1 MESRTTPELWRDAV
15 RDAPDGPAYLEETA
29 DDWRPVSWDEAAERV
44 SALAQ
49 GLLARGVRHGDRV
62 AVLSRT
68 RLEWIL
74 LDWAVMSIGAVV
86 VGLYPTSSAKECE
99 YILDHCEA
107 VLAFTEDEDQ
117 TRKLVSVRGSLPNLR
132 EIIPFDWLEKLESDG
147 RLARHL
153 QPEPVEEDDLA
164 TLIYTSGTTGP
175 PKGCMLTHRNLVTA
189 AIRVVE
195 GMNQPDD
202 IVLLFL
208 PLAHSYGRLAHQ
220 AATHRGAT
228 VALVADVARVPEALV
243 TLRPTV
249 LPAVPRV
256 YEKVHAN
263 ALGEIERAGGLRSR
277 IGLWALGV
285 GARTSR
291 ARREGAPVGAVLALQ
306 QRLAD
311 RLVFAKVR
319 ERLGGRLRVGV
330 SGAAPLSTDVMEFF
344 HSLGVPVIEGYGL
357 TETASSATVNE
368 PGDFRIGTVGRPVE
382 GAEVRLADDGE
393 ILIRSPS
400 VFAGYYKDPE
410 ATAEALTEDGWFRT
424 GDVGEI
430 DDEGFLRITDRKKDL
445 IITAGGKNIAPQNL
459 ENALKSSRF
468 VSQALV
474 VGDRRPYVTALVTL
488 DEAELA
494 SSGRDPQKLV
504 QELVDDVN
512 RDRTRVEQI
521 KRFVILPRDFSQE
534 EGEVTPTLKLR
545 RRVIHEHFAD
555 EIEHLYAGLA
565 QDALG
570 AVVLG
575 SVRAAEAV
583 DPDDRAGVRRVD
595 EAPAADVDPDVA
607 EAVEEDEVAGLEL
620 APRDRDRVGVVVLRH
635 GVVRQRDAHLRIHVR
650 DEPRAVEATGLSPPH
665 AYGTPR

>member
-15 RDAPDGPAYLEETA
+15 ANAPDQPAYLEETA
-29 DDWRPVSWDEAAERV
+29 DSWRPVPWDEAAERV
-44 SALAQ
+44 AGLAH

-62 AVLSRT
+62 AVLART

-99 YILDHCEA
+99 YILGHCEA
-107 VLAFTEDEDQ
+107 VLAFTEDDEQ
-117 TRKLVSVRGSLPNLR
+117 TRKLVSIRGSLPQLR
-132 EIIPFDWLEKLESDG
+132 EIVPFDRLEKLEADG

-153 QPEPVEEDDLA
+153 QPEPVAEGDLA

-175 PKGCMLTHRNLVTA
+175 PKGCMLTHLNLVSA
-189 AIRVVE
+189 AMRVVE
-195 GMNQPDD
+195 GMNQPGD
-202 IVLLFL
+202 ICLLFL

-220 AATHRGAT
+220 AASYRGAT
-228 VALVADVARVPEALV
+228 VALVADVARVPEALAAV
-243 TLRPTV
+243 KPTV

-256 YEKVHAN
+256 YEKIHAN
-263 ALGEIERAGGLRSR
+263 ALGEIERAGGMRTR
-277 IGLWALGV
+277 IGRWALGV

-291 ARREGAPVGAVLALQ
+291 AGREGASVSAVLARQ
-306 QRLAD
+306 QRIAD
-311 RLVFAKVR
+311 KVVFSKVR

-344 HSLGVPVIEGYGL
+344 HALGVPVIEGYGL

-382 GAEVRLADDGE
+382 GAEVRLAEDGE
-393 ILIRSPS
+393 ILIRSDS
-400 VFAGYYKDPE
+400 VFAGYYKEPD
-410 ATAEALTEDGWFRT
+410 ATAAALTDDGWLRT
-424 GDVGEI
+424 GDVGVI

-459 ENALKSSRF
+459 ENALKASRF
-468 VSQALV
+468 VSQAIV
-474 VGDRRPYVTALVTL
+474 VGDRRPYVSALVTL
-488 DEAELA
+488 DEAELG
-494 SSGRDPQKLV
+494 SGGRDPQELV
-504 QELVDDVN
+504 QALVDDVN

-555 EIEHLYAGLA
+555 EIEQLYPGDSAG
-565 QDALG
+565 
-570 AVVLG
+570 
-575 SVRAAEAV
+575 S
-583 DPDDRAGVRRVD
+583 
-595 EAPAADVDPDVA
+595 
-607 EAVEEDEVAGLEL
+607 
-620 APRDRDRVGVVVLRH
+620 
-635 GVVRQRDAHLRIHVR
+635 
-650 DEPRAVEATGLSPPH
+650 
-665 AYGTPR
+665 

>member
-1 MESRTTPELWRDAV
+1 MERRTVPELWRDAV
-15 RDAPDGPAYLEETA
+15 SGAPAQPAYLEETG
-29 DDWRPVSWDEAAERV
+29 DGWRPVSWDEAAERV
-44 SALAQ
+44 EGLAR
-49 GLLARGVRHGDRV
+49 GLLARGVRRGDRV
-62 AVLSRT
+62 AILSRT

-86 VGLYPTSSAKECE
+86 IGLYPTNSAKECE
-99 YILDHCEA
+99 YVLGHCEA
-107 VLAFTEDEDQ
+107 VLAFTEDEEQ
-117 TRKLVSVRGSLPNLR
+117 TRKLVSIRGSLPTLR
-132 EIIPFDWLEKLESDG
+132 EILPFDGLEKLESDG

-153 QPEPVEEDDLA
+153 RPDPTEEDDLA

-189 AIRVVE
+189 ATCVVE
-195 GMNQPDD
+195 GMNQPGD
-202 IVLLFL
+202 ICLLFL

-220 AATHRGAT
+220 AATHRGTT
-228 VALVADVARVPEALV
+228 VALVTDVARVPEALTTV
-243 TLRPTV
+243 RPTV

-263 ALGEIERAGGLRSR
+263 TLGEIERAGGLRRR

-285 GARTSR
+285 GGRASR
-291 ARREGAPVGAVLALQ
+291 ARREGRSVTGVLALQ
-306 QRLAD
+306 QRLAE

-330 SGAAPLSTDVMEFF
+330 SGAAPLSPDVMEFF
-344 HSLGVPVIEGYGL
+344 HALGVPVIEGYGL

-368 PGDFRIGTVGRPVE
+368 PDDFRIGTVGRPVE

-393 ILIRSPS
+393 ILIRSDS
-400 VFAGYYKDPE
+400 VFAGYYKEPD
-410 ATAEALTEDGWFRT
+410 ATAAALTANGWLRT
-424 GDVGEI
+424 GDVGQL
-430 DDEGFLRITDRKKDL
+430 DAEGFLRITDRKKDL

-459 ENALKSSRF
+459 ENALKTSRF

-474 VGDRRPYVTALVTL
+474 VGDRRPFVTALVTL
-488 DEAELA
+488 DDAEVA
-494 SSGRDPQKLV
+494 SSGRDPQELV

-555 EIEHLYAGLA
+555 EIEQLYAA
-565 QDALG
+565 DA
-570 AVVLG
+570 V
-575 SVRAAEAV
+575 
-583 DPDDRAGVRRVD
+583 
-595 EAPAADVDPDVA
+595 
-607 EAVEEDEVAGLEL
+607 
-620 APRDRDRVGVVVLRH
+620 
-635 GVVRQRDAHLRIHVR
+635 
-650 DEPRAVEATGLSPPH
+650 
-665 AYGTPR
+665 